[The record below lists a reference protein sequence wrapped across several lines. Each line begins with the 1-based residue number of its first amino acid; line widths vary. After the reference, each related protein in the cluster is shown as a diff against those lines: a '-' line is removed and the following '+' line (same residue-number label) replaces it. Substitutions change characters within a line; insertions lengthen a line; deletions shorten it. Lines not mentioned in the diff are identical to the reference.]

1 VGILLA
7 TSAAALLALGVV
19 ELGAWGPLVCGVV
32 LALGLAA
39 SVLFV
44 QRTRA
49 VTSPAIDLS
58 LFESAAFSRAT
69 LAALFFGV
77 SFTAMF
83 LGFVFFLEDVWRY
96 SPLEAGLAITPGPLV
111 VVPTAAV
118 AGRIAA
124 RRGHRGVLVIGSV
137 LYAAGGLALALALP
151 SSPAFLS
158 VWLPTALLTGLGVGL
173 VLPSL
178 QAAALHGVGM
188 GQLGTASAVHQATR
202 QLGSILGVALAIALV
217 ETLGTAGFPFLFGVM
232 PLAAVIVGALSL
244 GIDTSPDADRA
255 LPSVAAPAVR

>member
-1 VGILLA
+1 M
-7 TSAAALLALGVV
+7 
-19 ELGAWGPLVCGVV
+19 GAWGPRVCAVV
-32 LALGLAA
+32 VALGIAT

-44 QRTRA
+44 RRTRS
-49 VTSPAIDLS
+49 VESPAIDLS
-58 LFESAAFSRAT
+58 LFQSAAFSRAT

-96 SPLEAGLAITPGPLV
+96 GPLDAGLAITPGPLV

-124 RRGHRGVLVIGSV
+124 RRGHRGVLLLGSV
-137 LYAAGGLALALALP
+137 LYGAGGLALALALP
-151 SSPAFLS
+151 SSPAC
-158 VWLPTALLTGLGVGL
+158 VAGWRPTAVLTGLGVGL

-178 QAAALHGVGM
+178 QAAALHDIGSGA
-188 GQLGTASAVHQATR
+188 LGTASAVHQATR

-217 ETLGTAGFPFLFGVM
+217 ESLDADGFPLLFGVM
-232 PLAAVIVGALSL
+232 PLAAAAVAVLSL
-244 GIDTSPDADRA
+244 GIDTRPTSRR
-255 LPSVAAPAVR
+255 LPTHDVPAAAAPTAR